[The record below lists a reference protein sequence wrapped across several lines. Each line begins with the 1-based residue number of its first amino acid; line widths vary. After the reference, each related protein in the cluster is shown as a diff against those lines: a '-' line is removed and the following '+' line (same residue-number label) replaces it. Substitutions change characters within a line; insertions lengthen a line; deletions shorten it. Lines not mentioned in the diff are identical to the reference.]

1 MSRSKGR
8 YFDGQSAMRH
18 SVDVVFA
25 KAGNEL
31 IISGDT
37 LPVTQRWP
45 IERLRALSDDARSY
59 RLTVTIDAQGDDET
73 RSEPARLSISEPDM
87 IAELRRSCPELLR
100 RNNRTGTTRRI
111 AWRTSMAVVALAL
124 VLFVILPRMAD
135 TLATL
140 IPVEQETALG
150 KSVIAQIE
158 RALGGTEIGA
168 LHCSNRDGQVALK
181 KLIARLTRVQEME
194 YQINVSVFDHEMINA
209 FAAPG
214 GQIVVMRGLLGEAD
228 GPEELAGVLAHEIGH
243 VERRDPTRH
252 ALRAAGSAGL
262 LSLVLGDV
270 SGGALAAILG
280 EWLLR
285 TGYSREAEAEA
296 DQFALEM
303 LNSAGI
309 DSGGLARFF
318 DRIEALED
326 PTFELPLYFS
336 THPAAG
342 FRAELAWQNAEA
354 QQSQAPVLS
363 DQEWEAL
370 KKICRAGDS

>member
-8 YFDGQSAMRH
+8 YFDGKSAMRH

-25 KAGNEL
+25 KGGKEL

-45 IERLRALSDDARSY
+45 IERLRALSDDARGY
-59 RLTVTIDAQGDDET
+59 RLTVTIESQCDDEAQ
-73 RSEPARLSISEPDM
+73 SEPARLSISEPAL
-87 IAELRRSCPELLR
+87 IAELQRSCPELLR
-100 RNNRTGTTRRI
+100 RNLRTGTTRRI
-111 AWRTSMAVVALAL
+111 AWRASMAVAAIAL

-140 IPVEQETALG
+140 VPVEQEIALG
-150 KSVIAQIE
+150 KSVVAQIE
-158 RALGGTEIGA
+158 LALGGTETGT
-168 LHCSNRDGQVALK
+168 LHCSNRDGQVALE
-181 KLIARLTRVQEME
+181 KLITRLTRVQEMK
-194 YQINVSVFDHEMINA
+194 YQVNVTIFDHEMINA

-228 GPEELAGVLAHEIGH
+228 RPEELAGVLAHEIGH

-252 ALRAAGSAGL
+252 ALRAAGSAGI
-262 LSLVLGDV
+262 LSLVLGDF
-270 SGGALAAILG
+270 SGGTLAAILG

-285 TGYSREAEAEA
+285 ASYSREAEAEA
-296 DQFALEM
+296 DRFALEM

-326 PTFELPLYFS
+326 SAFDLPVYFS

-342 FRAELAWQNAEA
+342 VRADLAWENSEA
-354 QQSQAPVLS
+354 QQSPALVLS

-370 KKICRAGDS
+370 RTICRAGDS